1 MIAVDQ
7 GFPIMSMKISKM
19 GTEMSRLSVLLIAS
33 AMTLPL
39 SAAYAK
45 DWYPLKVDVTEPAF
59 DPHGKVKQVEYSPL
73 TKATEKYPICVSFP
87 HMKDAY
93 WIGVDYG
100 VIAQARDEGVKVQ
113 LVEAGGYTNLSK
125 QLAQIEDCISA
136 GAKALIVGGISQDGL
151 TNEVNSL
158 KAKGIPVIDVING
171 IHAPVAGKA
180 LVSWVVL
187 GRILGEYMAS
197 LHPAGSPPVKI
208 VWLPGPAGAGWVEDS
223 NTGFIQAIKGS
234 SINVVDTKYGD
245 TGKEV
250 QAKLV
255 DDMLEA
261 HPDIDYVV
269 GTAVTAEAAIPIL
282 RSRGLT
288 DKIKVV
294 ADYYTPGID
303 QSLRSGR
310 ILAAPTDKPVIQGR
324 LAVDEAVRALEG
336 KLEYAHV
343 GPIIEMVDKDSV
355 KALDMTTTLAP
366 ESFKPTFSV
375 E

>member
-1 MIAVDQ
+1 M
-7 GFPIMSMKISKM
+7 PK
-19 GTEMSRLSVLLIAS
+19 LSLLFAAS
-33 AMTLPL
+33 SLLLA
-39 SAAYAK
+39 SNVSYAK
-45 DWYPLKVDVTEPAF
+45 EWYPLKVDVSEPAF
-59 DPHGKVKQVEYSPL
+59 APDAKVREVEYTPL
-73 TKATEKYPICVSFP
+73 LKAKEQYPLCVSFP

-100 VIAQARDEGVKVQ
+100 IIAQARDEGVKIQ
-113 LVEAGGYTNLSK
+113 LLEAGGYTNLSK
-125 QLAQIEDCISA
+125 QLAQIEDCVSA
-136 GAKALIVGGISQDGL
+136 GAKAVIVGGISQDGL
-151 TNEVNSL
+151 TNLVLSL
-158 KAKGIPVIDVING
+158 KAKGIPVVDVING
-171 IHAPVAGKA
+171 IHAPVVAKA
-180 LVSWVVL
+180 LVSWDVL
-187 GRILGEYMAS
+187 GGILGRYMAS

-223 NTGFIQAIKGS
+223 NTGFIRAIKGS
-234 SINVVDTKYGD
+234 AVQVVDTKYGD

-250 QAKLV
+250 QAKLIE
-255 DDMLEA
+255 DMLEA
-261 HPDIDYVV
+261 HPDIDYIV

-282 RSRGLT
+282 RSRDLT

-303 QSLRSGR
+303 QLIRSGK

-324 LAVDEAVRALEG
+324 LAVDEAVRYLEA
-336 KLEYAHV
+336 KLDYAHV

-366 ESFKPTFSV
+366 DSFKPTFSV

>member
-1 MIAVDQ
+1 
-7 GFPIMSMKISKM
+7 MSK
-19 GTEMSRLSVLLIAS
+19 LSVMLIAS
-33 AMTLPL
+33 VLYVPVSGL
-39 SAAYAK
+39 QAK
-45 DWYPLKVDVTEPAF
+45 EWFPLKVDVTEPAF
-59 DPHGKVKQVEYSPL
+59 APDGKVKQVDYSPL
-73 TKATEKYPICVSFP
+73 SKAKEKYPICVSFP

-93 WIGVDYG
+93 WTGVDYG
-100 VIAQARDEGVKVQ
+100 IVAQAQDEGVKIQ

-151 TNEVNSL
+151 TNEVLSL

-187 GRILGEYMAS
+187 GRILGEYMATK
-197 LHPAGSPPVKI
+197 HPADSPPVKI

-223 NTGFIQAIKGS
+223 NTGFVQAIKGS
-234 SINVVDTKYGD
+234 GVQVVDTKYGD

-255 DDMLEA
+255 EDMLEA
-261 HPDIDYVV
+261 HPDIDYIV

-303 QSLRSGR
+303 QSIRSGR

-324 LAVDEAVRALEG
+324 LAVDEAIRALEG

-366 ESFKPTFSV
+366 DTFKPTFSV
-375 E
+375 D

>member
-1 MIAVDQ
+1 
-7 GFPIMSMKISKM
+7 
-19 GTEMSRLSVLLIAS
+19 MSRMLSLLAAS
-33 AMTLPL
+33 TILL
-39 SAAYAK
+39 SAAGAHAK
-45 DWYPLKVDVTEPAF
+45 NWYPLLVDVSEPAF
-59 DPHGKVKQVEYSPL
+59 SADAKVREVEYTPL
-73 TKATEKYPICVSFP
+73 MRAKERYPLCVSFP

-100 VIAQARDEGVKVQ
+100 IIAQARDEGVRVQ
-113 LVEAGGYTNLSK
+113 LLEAGGYTNLSK
-125 QLAQIEDCISA
+125 QLAQIEDCVSA
-136 GAKALIVGGISQDGL
+136 GAKAVIVGGISQDGL
-151 TNEVNSL
+151 TNLVTSL
-158 KAKGIPVIDVING
+158 KSKGIPVIDVING
-171 IHAPVAGKA
+171 IHAPVAAKA

-187 GRILGEYMAS
+187 GRIVGNYMAS
-197 LHPAGSPPVKI
+197 RHPAGSPPVKI

-223 NTGFIQAIKGS
+223 NIGFLQALKGS
-234 SINVVDTKYGD
+234 SVEVVDVKYGD

-255 DDMLEA
+255 EDMLQT
-261 HPDIDYVV
+261 HPDIDYIV

-303 QSLRSGR
+303 QLLRSGR

-324 LAVDEAVRALEG
+324 LAVDEAVRVIEG
-336 KLEYAHV
+336 SLEYAHA

-355 KALDMTTTLAP
+355 KSLDMTTTLAP
-366 ESFKPTFSV
+366 DSFKPTFSV

>member
-1 MIAVDQ
+1 
-7 GFPIMSMKISKM
+7 
-19 GTEMSRLSVLLIAS
+19 MSRVSAILIAS
-33 AMTLPL
+33 ALYITA
-39 SAAYAK
+39 SGVYAK
-45 DWYPLKVDVTEPAF
+45 DWYPLKVNVTEPAF
-59 DPHGKVKQVEYSPL
+59 APDGKVKEIEYSPL
-73 TKATEKYPICVSFP
+73 TKANEKYPICVSFP

-100 VIAQARDEGVKVQ
+100 IVAQAQDEGVKMQ

-151 TNEVNSL
+151 TNEVVSL
-158 KAKGIPVIDVING
+158 KSKGIPVIDVING

-180 LVSWVVL
+180 LVSWKVL
-187 GRILGEYMAS
+187 GGILGKYMS
-197 LHPAGSPPVKI
+197 TLHPAGSPPVKI

-223 NTGFIQAIKGS
+223 NTGFIEAIKGS
-234 SINVVDTKYGD
+234 GIEVVDTKYGD

-255 DDMLEA
+255 EDMLEA
-261 HPDIDYVV
+261 HPDISYIV
-269 GTAVTAEAAIPIL
+269 GTAVTAEAAVPIL

-288 DKIKVV
+288 DKIKIV

-303 QSLRSGR
+303 QYIRSGR

-324 LAVDEAVRALEG
+324 LALDEAVRALEG
-336 KLEYAHV
+336 KLENAHV

-355 KALDMTTTLAP
+355 KSLDMTTTLAP
-366 ESFKPTFSV
+366 DTFKPTFSV
-375 E
+375 D